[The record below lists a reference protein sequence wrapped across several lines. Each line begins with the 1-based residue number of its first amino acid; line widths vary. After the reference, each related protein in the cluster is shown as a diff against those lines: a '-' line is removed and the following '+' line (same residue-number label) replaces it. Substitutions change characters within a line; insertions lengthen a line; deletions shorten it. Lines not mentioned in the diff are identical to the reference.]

1 MVSEKNNGI
10 ESVDNTKV
18 CFRSA
23 PPPPAFYTMMGE
35 VVTLCWYGEMRVLVS
50 VWIGLVL
57 RGCLMS
63 LYVLFAVSSSA

>member
-1 MVSEKNNGI
+1 MVLNLLIILRFALG
-10 ESVDNTKV
+10 VLP
-18 CFRSA
+18 

>member
-1 MVSEKNNGI
+1 MVLNLLIILRFALG
-10 ESVDNTKV
+10 VLPP
-18 CFRSA
+18 

>member
-1 MVSEKNNGI
+1 MVLNLLIILRFALG
-10 ESVDNTKV
+10 VL
-18 CFRSA
+18 

>member
-1 MVSEKNNGI
+1 MVLNLLIILRFALG
-10 ESVDNTKV
+10 VL
-18 CFRSA
+18 
-23 PPPPAFYTMMGE
+23 PPPAFYTMMGE
-35 VVTLCWYGEMRVLVS
+35 VVTLCWYGEMCVLVS

>member
-1 MVSEKNNGI
+1 MVLNLLIILRFALG
-10 ESVDNTKV
+10 VL
-18 CFRSA
+18 
-23 PPPPAFYTMMGE
+23 PPHPPPAFYTMMGE